1 MISSINEFIIYI
13 YYFLLANQLVN
24 IKKNWDNSFKKRNN
38 VRKLSDISRKLF
50 KYIDRVIYPEEMLEI
65 LFRKYYADFPLLL
78 SELDV

>member
-38 VRKLSDISRKLF
+38 VRKLSDISRELF